1 MTLEKLDT
9 YMQNHQIGPLSYNMQ
24 RTELKMH

>member
-1 MTLEKLDT
+1 MMGKLHT
-9 YMQNHQIGPLSYNMQ
+9 YMENNQTGPLSYNMQ